1 MKNEKISSQKLISE
15 YGEKLILYMKEN
27 KNLKT
32 QIKDLKITLSINK
45 EMLNN
50 QIKNLSVNPDSKNQM
65 SEIISSLQKEN
76 NQITE
81 RNNKLYND
89 NLNLEKKIC
98 LLNQEIKEKI
108 KNYDEQIKESNN
120 KIFILSNKLI
130 EKDNIIKNLNKELNK
145 YSRDEDIIKEIII
158 IEPDKNNIEIN
169 NELVETRQLLNK
181 YTQLLHKEKQK
192 NNIQEKKISSLLER
206 IDDLKKKRKIKE
218 RMENIEMFDYIL
230 SSSSISEENS
240 NQNHSLESPVIKF
253 PEKIKQ
259 KKCLTTDIH
268 NYKKK
273 PPKLDFSKLLIEKY
287 PPLKQIKVIDGTKES
302 PNNNDNEYIEKIKF
316 QLKFFKNSNQELQK
330 QNNDLKKIVSVLKTK
345 YLNLKNSII
354 YNSNSTQET
363 EKEKY
368 NCLKINHINN
378 ILIKKKNNK
387 DNKDGNLSMD
397 VNSNQIDIDSI
408 YEGSDF
414 NYVIKEFNKN
424 INNN

>member
-1 MKNEKISSQKLISE
+1 MNKKFDIETAKKLLTI
-15 YGEKLILYMKEN
+15 YAEN
-27 KNLKT
+27 VNYYLRENQFLKT
-32 QIKDLKITLSINK
+32 QLEDNQTSLELNK
-45 EMLNN
+45 ELLFKELNKKFGESN
-50 QIKNLSVNPDSKNQM
+50 VIECLKNENERISKTT
-65 SEIISSLQKEN
+65 QKLFKEKF
-76 NQITE
+76 E
-81 RNNKLYND
+81 
-89 NLNLEKKIC
+89 LEKKYLTIREKLDN
-98 LLNQEIKEKI
+98 LLIEKNNIFDIQSTEIFKL
-108 KNYDEQIKESNN
+108 Q
-120 KIFILSNKLI
+120 NKLK

-158 IEPDKNNIEIN
+158 IDPDKNNVEIN

>member
-1 MKNEKISSQKLISE
+1 MHKKFDIETAKKLLSIYAENVNYYLRENQFLKSQLEDNQTSLELNKELLFKELNKKFGESNVIECLKNENERISKTTQKLFK
-15 YGEKLILYMKEN
+15 EKFE
-27 KNLKT
+27 
-32 QIKDLKITLSINK
+32 
-45 EMLNN
+45 
-50 QIKNLSVNPDSKNQM
+50 
-65 SEIISSLQKEN
+65 
-76 NQITE
+76 
-81 RNNKLYND
+81 
-89 NLNLEKKIC
+89 LEKKYLTIREKLDN
-98 LLNQEIKEKI
+98 LLIEKNNIFDIQSTEIFKL
-108 KNYDEQIKESNN
+108 Q
-120 KIFILSNKLI
+120 NKLK

-158 IEPDKNNIEIN
+158 IDPDKNNVEIN

-287 PPLKQIKVIDGTKES
+287 PPLKQIKIIDGTKES
-302 PNNNDNEYIEKIKF
+302 SNNNNDDEYIEKIKF

-330 QNNDLKKIVSVLKTK
+330 QNNDLKKIASVLKTK

>member
-1 MKNEKISSQKLISE
+1 MHKKFDIETAKKLLSIYAENVNYYLRENQFLKSQLEDNQTSLELNKELLFKELNKKFGESNVIECLKNENERISKTTQKLFK
-15 YGEKLILYMKEN
+15 EKFE
-27 KNLKT
+27 
-32 QIKDLKITLSINK
+32 
-45 EMLNN
+45 
-50 QIKNLSVNPDSKNQM
+50 
-65 SEIISSLQKEN
+65 
-76 NQITE
+76 
-81 RNNKLYND
+81 
-89 NLNLEKKIC
+89 LEKKYLTIREKLDN
-98 LLNQEIKEKI
+98 LLIEKNNIFDIQSTEIFKL
-108 KNYDEQIKESNN
+108 Q
-120 KIFILSNKLI
+120 NKLK

-158 IEPDKNNIEIN
+158 IDPDKNNVEIN

-330 QNNDLKKIVSVLKTK
+330 QNNDLKKIVS
-345 YLNLKNSII
+345 
-354 YNSNSTQET
+354 
-363 EKEKY
+363 
-368 NCLKINHINN
+368 
-378 ILIKKKNNK
+378 ILKKKIIRIIK
-387 DNKDGNLSMD
+387 M
-397 VNSNQIDIDSI
+397 VI
-408 YEGSDF
+408 YQWM
-414 NYVIKEFNKN
+414 
-424 INNN
+424 

>member
-1 MKNEKISSQKLISE
+1 MHKKFDIETAKKLLSIYAENVNYYLRENQFLKSQLEDNQTSLELNKELLFKELNKKFGESNVIECLKNENERISKTTQKLFK
-15 YGEKLILYMKEN
+15 EKFE
-27 KNLKT
+27 
-32 QIKDLKITLSINK
+32 
-45 EMLNN
+45 
-50 QIKNLSVNPDSKNQM
+50 
-65 SEIISSLQKEN
+65 
-76 NQITE
+76 
-81 RNNKLYND
+81 
-89 NLNLEKKIC
+89 LEKKYLTIREKLDN
-98 LLNQEIKEKI
+98 LLIEKNNIFDIQSTEIFKL
-108 KNYDEQIKESNN
+108 Q
-120 KIFILSNKLI
+120 NKLK

-158 IEPDKNNIEIN
+158 IDPDKNNVEIN

-230 SSSSISEENS
+230 CSSSISEENS

>member
-1 MKNEKISSQKLISE
+1 MHKKFDIETAKKLLSIYAENVNYYLRENQFLKSQLEDNQTSLELNKELLFKELNKKFGESNVIECLKNENERISKTTQKLFQ
-15 YGEKLILYMKEN
+15 EKFE
-27 KNLKT
+27 
-32 QIKDLKITLSINK
+32 
-45 EMLNN
+45 
-50 QIKNLSVNPDSKNQM
+50 
-65 SEIISSLQKEN
+65 
-76 NQITE
+76 
-81 RNNKLYND
+81 
-89 NLNLEKKIC
+89 LEKKYLTIREKLDN
-98 LLNQEIKEKI
+98 LLIEKNNIFDIQSTEIFKL
-108 KNYDEQIKESNN
+108 Q
-120 KIFILSNKLI
+120 NKLK

-158 IEPDKNNIEIN
+158 IDPDKNNVEIN

>member
-1 MKNEKISSQKLISE
+1 MNKKFDIETAKKLLTI
-15 YGEKLILYMKEN
+15 YAEN
-27 KNLKT
+27 VNYYLRENQFLKT
-32 QIKDLKITLSINK
+32 QLEDNQTSLELNK
-45 EMLNN
+45 ELLFKELNRKFGESN
-50 QIKNLSVNPDSKNQM
+50 
-65 SEIISSLQKEN
+65 IIESLKKEN
-76 NQITE
+76 E
-81 RNNKLYND
+81 RISKIIQKLYMENFE
-89 NLNLEKKIC
+89 LEKKY
-98 LLNQEIKEKI
+98 LAIKEKLDNI
-108 KNYDEQIKESNN
+108 LIEKNN
-120 KIFILSNKLI
+120 IFDIQSTEIFKLKNKLI

-158 IEPDKNNIEIN
+158 IDPDKNNVEIN

-330 QNNDLKKIVSVLKTK
+330 QNNDLKKIVSVLKTN
-345 YLNLKNSII
+345 YINLKNSII

-368 NCLKINHINN
+368 NILKINHINN
-378 ILIKKKNNK
+378 LLIKKNNK
-387 DNKDGNLSMD
+387 NDKDGNLSME
-397 VNSNQIDIDSI
+397 VNSSQIDIDSI
-408 YEGSDF
+408 CEGSDF
-414 NYVIKEFNKN
+414 NYVIKEHNKN

>member
-1 MKNEKISSQKLISE
+1 MHKKFDIETAKKLLSIYAENVNYYLRENQFLKSQLEDNQTSLELNKELLFKELNKKFGESNVIECLKNENERISKTTQKLFK
-15 YGEKLILYMKEN
+15 EKFE
-27 KNLKT
+27 
-32 QIKDLKITLSINK
+32 
-45 EMLNN
+45 
-50 QIKNLSVNPDSKNQM
+50 
-65 SEIISSLQKEN
+65 
-76 NQITE
+76 
-81 RNNKLYND
+81 
-89 NLNLEKKIC
+89 LEKKYLTIREKLDN
-98 LLNQEIKEKI
+98 LLIEKNNIFDIQSTEIFKL
-108 KNYDEQIKESNN
+108 Q
-120 KIFILSNKLI
+120 NKLK

-158 IEPDKNNIEIN
+158 IDPDKNNVEIN

-218 RMENIEMFDYIL
+218 KMENIEMFDYIL
-230 SSSSISEENS
+230 SSSSLSEENS

-316 QLKFFKNSNQELQK
+316 QLKYYKNSNQELQK

-414 NYVIKEFNKN
+414 NYVIKEHNKN